1 VQQTIGIIGGGQLGR
16 YLCRSARALG
26 FRTIVMTAEPEP
38 PAASDADRIL
48 PGAADD
54 LEMTE
59 TLLREADIVTFEI
72 EAVGPAVLERLA
84 AADAAGTVSVRPGAG
99 VLAILRNKAS
109 QKRWVAAQGLPTAPF
124 RVFDDA
130 HAALTPATLAGFDL
144 PLVQKA
150 QVGGYDGRGVHI
162 LRSAADLERLLP
174 GPCLVEDFVEHVAEL
189 AILVARGGDGE
200 VRCYDPVALRFE
212 PDHHILDQ
220 VLAPAV
226 LAPALADR
234 CRSLACATVQAL
246 GGVGVFA
253 LELFLT
259 PADEIIINEISPRVH
274 NAGHLSLEACRT
286 SQFEQHI
293 RAVAGL
299 ALGSTELER
308 PAAMRNLLWRGVVA
322 PAQRLPP
329 TLPGNSARIH
339 WYDKTEGRPW
349 RKMGHLTALGDS
361 AAAAAAEA
369 ERACQAI
376 LTLTNGA
383 CG

>member
-1 VQQTIGIIGGGQLGR
+1 
-16 YLCRSARALG
+16 
-26 FRTIVMTAEPEP
+26 MTAEREP
-38 PAASDADRIL
+38 PAASDADRVL

-54 LEMTE
+54 LDMAEV
-59 TLLREADIVTFEI
+59 LVRDSDIVTFEI
-72 EAVGPAVLERLA
+72 EAVGSAVLDRLA
-84 AADAAGTVSVRPGAG
+84 AADAAGEVSVRPGAG
-99 VLAILRNKAS
+99 VLATLRNKAV
-109 QKRWVAAQGLPTAPF
+109 QKRWLAAQGLPTAPF
-124 RVFDDA
+124 QVFDDA
-130 HAALTPATLAGFDL
+130 GSALTPATLAGFAL
-144 PLVQKA
+144 PVVQKA

-162 LRSAADLERLLP
+162 LRSVADLDRLLP

-189 AILVARGGDGE
+189 AILVARGVGGE
-200 VRCYDPVALRFE
+200 IRCYDPVALRFE

-220 VLAPAV
+220 VIAPAELTPV
-226 LAPALADR
+226 LAER
-234 CRSLACATVQAL
+234 CRHLAVAAVEAL

-274 NAGHLSLEACRT
+274 NAGHLTLEACRT

-293 RAVAGL
+293 RAIAGL
-299 ALGSTELER
+299 ELGSTELVE
-308 PAAMRNLLWRGVVA
+308 PAAMRNLLWRGAAA
-322 PAQRLPP
+322 PAARLP
-329 TLPGNSARIH
+329 ARVAGSRAHVH

-349 RKMGHLTALGDS
+349 RKMGHLTALGSTGAD
-361 AAAAAAEA
+361 AAAEA